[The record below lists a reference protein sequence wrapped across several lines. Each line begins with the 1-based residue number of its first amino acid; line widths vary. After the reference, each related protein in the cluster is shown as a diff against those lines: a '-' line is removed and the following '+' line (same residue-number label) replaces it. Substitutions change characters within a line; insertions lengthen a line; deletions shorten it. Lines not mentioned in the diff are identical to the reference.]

1 MAWRRVAWG
10 VDRGRDVCR
19 PRPVSP
25 PSPQRPPGP
34 RPNLRQEQQ
43 KPRPRPVRR
52 PPQRHRRHGRPQ
64 WPWPGV
70 PSPPV
75 CRWPCWGG
83 GRLAPPGAWP
93 PLLGCKSGTLKWSS
107 ALTCDFG
114 PILQVIGVF
123 CTWHAEIFK
132 VQTWPDKA
140 VRLTPGLPFH
150 VAQDQAGEGG
160 TYIIRSEET
169 RDAQGEGSVRIGPGN
184 GGAHMVRGGGGM
196 VEKMGWQSMHS
207 AYPPRFFG
215 GGIGWRQPEWSDL
228 EGGNRCRE
236 MKDSGFQRPRW
247 DSSFFFAFPT
257 PLSLTYPVHG
267 RHPLST
273 VFSLYPECLLS
284 HVRYQ

>member
-1 MAWRRVAWG
+1 MGCGSGARRVPATPG
-10 VDRGRDVCR
+10 QPPLPPKT
-19 PRPVSP
+19 PRAAAQPSSRTTKTTSSSSSTAPTAPPPPWTPSMAVARSPLAPCVPVAM
-25 PSPQRPPGP
+25 
-34 RPNLRQEQQ
+34 L
-43 KPRPRPVRR
+43 
-52 PPQRHRRHGRPQ
+52 
-64 WPWPGV
+64 
-70 PSPPV
+70 
-75 CRWPCWGG
+75 GG